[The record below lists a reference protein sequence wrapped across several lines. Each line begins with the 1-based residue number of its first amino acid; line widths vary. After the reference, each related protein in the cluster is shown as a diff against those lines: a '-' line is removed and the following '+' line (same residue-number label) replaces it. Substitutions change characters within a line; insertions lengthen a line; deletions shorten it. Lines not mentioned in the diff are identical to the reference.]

1 MRKPEIKTVTDY
13 LDNDYREYAVYVVEE
28 RAIPSVIDGFKPT
41 QRKVIFIANKVWR
54 NGTEKPMKIFQLA
67 GRVAADAF
75 YHHGDGSLNSAIVGM
90 AQKFKN
96 SMPVLEDIGQFGSLR
111 SPEAA
116 APRYIA
122 TRLHK
127 NFRLLYKDFE
137 LLESR
142 YEEGNEIEPKFFLP
156 IIPTVLLNGGSGIA
170 VGFATNILNRNPLH
184 LIDSCLKS
192 LEKKKYIEPSPWNRE
207 FDGDCALVDSEK
219 FSWVFSGK
227 YDVKNTTTVT
237 ITELPPSVTYEKFD
251 QHLIDL
257 EDTRRIASY
266 ENNCKSNINYIIKF
280 RRDDLKTLSDSVK
293 LKRLLKMEERQ
304 TENFTVLDEFGR
316 LKIFSSASEIIEYFV
331 DFRLSFYSKRKQYII
346 DTLNQELTVLS
357 NKARFIKDII
367 DGRLVI
373 NNVPR
378 KQIILYLQTANFDE
392 INGSYQY
399 LLSLP
404 IHSLTKETYEDLL
417 SAEFQKE
424 AELIEIK
431 KKEPINMY
439 QEDLQELK
447 KALQKE
453 YNNPNKN

>member
-1 MRKPEIKTVTDY
+1 MRTMRKPEIKTVTNY
-13 LDNDYREYAVYVVEE
+13 LDNDYKEYAVYVVEE

-41 QRKVIFIANKVWR
+41 QRKVIFVANKVWR
-54 NGTEKPMKIFQLA
+54 NGSEKPMKIFQLA

-75 YHHGDGSLNSAIVGM
+75 YHHGDGSLNSAIIGM

-122 TRLHK
+122 TKLHK

-184 LIDSCLKS
+184 LIEACLKS
-192 LEKKKYIEPSPWNRE
+192 LDSKKYSEPTPWNRE
-207 FDGDCALVDSEK
+207 FKGGCELVDPEK
-219 FSWVFSGK
+219 FSWIFSGK
-227 YDVKNTTTVT
+227 YEIKNTSTVA

-257 EDTRRIASY
+257 EYDRKIASY
-266 ENNCKSNINYIIKF
+266 ENNCKSDINYVLKF
-280 RRDDLKTLSDSVK
+280 RREDLKTLGDTVK
-293 LKRLLKMEERQ
+293 LKRLLKMDERQ
-304 TENFTVLDEFGR
+304 SENFTVLDEEGK
-316 LKIFSSASEIIEYFV
+316 LKIFNSASEIIDYFV
-331 DFRLSFYSKRKQYII
+331 KFRLTFYDKRKQYII
-346 DTLNQELTVLS
+346 DTLTHELMVLS
-357 NKARFIKDII
+357 NKARFIKSII
-367 DGRLVI
+367 DGKLKI
-373 NNVPR
+373 NNVP
-378 KQIILYLQTANFDE
+378 KKEIILYLETADFDQV
-392 INGSYQY
+392 NGSYQY

-404 IHSLTKETYEDLL
+404 IHTLTKETYEDLL
-417 SAEFQKE
+417 AEVFKKE
-424 AELIEIK
+424 QELEDVK
-431 KKEPINMY
+431 KKLPINMY
-439 QEDLQELK
+439 KEDLQELK
-447 KALQKE
+447 KALLKE
-453 YNNPNKN
+453 YN

>member
-1 MRKPEIKTVTDY
+1 MRKAEIKTVTDY
-13 LDNDYREYAVYVVEE
+13 LDTDYKEYAIYVVEE

-41 QRKVIFIANKVWR
+41 QRKVIFVANKVWR
-54 NGTEKPMKIFQLA
+54 NGSEKPMKIFQLA

-75 YHHGDGSLNSAIVGM
+75 YHHGDGSLNSAIIGM

-122 TRLHK
+122 TKLHK

-142 YEEGNEIEPKFFLP
+142 YEEGNEIEPRFFLP

-184 LIDSCLKS
+184 LIDACLKS
-192 LEKKKYIEPSPWNRE
+192 LDNKKYTEPSPWNRE
-207 FDGDCALVDSEK
+207 FDGDCELIDPEK

-227 YDVKNTTTVT
+227 YDLKNTTTVS
-237 ITELPPSVTYEKFD
+237 ISELPPSVTYEKFD

-257 EDTRRIASY
+257 ESTRRIASY
-266 ENNCKSNINYIIKF
+266 ENNCKSNINYVLKF
-280 RRDDLKTLSDSVK
+280 RREDLKLLGDSVK
-293 LKRLLKMEERQ
+293 LKRLLKMDERQ
-304 TENFTVLDEFGR
+304 TENFTVLDEFGK
-316 LKIFSSASEIIEYFV
+316 LKIFNSASEIIEYFV
-331 DFRLSFYSKRKQYII
+331 KYRLSFYNKRKQYII
-346 DTLNQELTVLS
+346 DTLSQELLVLS
-357 NKARFIKDII
+357 NKARFIDNII
-367 DGRLVI
+367 KGKLKI

-378 KQIILYLQTANFDE
+378 KEIILYLQTDNFDE
-392 INGSYQY
+392 ISGSYQY
-399 LLSLP
+399 LLVLP

-417 SAEFQKE
+417 SAMNKKE
-424 AELIEIK
+424 EELIEIK
-431 KKEPINMY
+431 KVEPIDMY
-439 QEDLQELK
+439 REDLQELK

-453 YNNPNKN
+453 YNN

>member
-1 MRKPEIKTVTDY
+1 MHKPEIKTVTDY
-13 LDNDYREYAVYVVEE
+13 LDNDYKEYAIYVVEE

-41 QRKVIFIANKVWR
+41 QRKVIFVANRVWK
-54 NGTEKPMKIFQLA
+54 NGSEKPMKIFQLA
-67 GRVAADAF
+67 GRVAADSF
-75 YHHGDGSLNSAIVGM
+75 YHHGDGSLNSAIIGM

-122 TRLHK
+122 TKLHK

-142 YEEGNEIEPKFFLP
+142 YEEGNEIEPKYFLP

-170 VGFATNILNRNPLH
+170 VGFATNILNRNPIH
-184 LIDSCLKS
+184 LIDACLKS
-192 LEKKKYIEPSPWNRE
+192 LEGKKYTEPSPWNRE
-207 FDGDCALVDSEK
+207 FAGDCELVDPEK

-227 YDVKNTTTVT
+227 YEVKNTTTVT
-237 ITELPPSVTYEKFD
+237 ITELPPSITYEKFD

-266 ENNCKSNINYIIKF
+266 ENNCKSNINYILKF
-280 RRDDLKTLSDSVK
+280 RREDLKTLGDSVR

-304 TENFTVLDEFGR
+304 TENFTVLDEFGK
-316 LKIFSSASEIIEYFV
+316 LKIFNSAIEIIEYFV
-331 DFRLSFYSKRKQYII
+331 KFRLSFYDKRKQHII

-357 NKARFIKDII
+357 NRAKFVKAII
-367 DGRLVI
+367 EGKLKV

-378 KQIILYLQTANFDE
+378 KEIILYLQTADFDE
-392 INGSYQY
+392 VNGSYQY
-399 LLSLP
+399 LLSMP

-417 SAEFQKE
+417 SAVVQKE
-424 AELIEIK
+424 KELDEIK
-431 KKEPINMY
+431 KKEPIQMY
-439 QEDLQELK
+439 REDLQELK

-453 YNNPNKN
+453 YNN

>member
-13 LDNDYREYAVYVVEE
+13 LDNDYKEYAVYVVEE

-41 QRKVIFIANKVWR
+41 QRKVIFVANKVWK
-54 NGTEKPMKIFQLA
+54 NGSEKPMKIFQLA

-75 YHHGDGSLNSAIVGM
+75 YHHGDGSLNSAIIGM
-90 AQKFKN
+90 AQRFKN

-122 TRLHK
+122 TKLHK

-142 YEEGNEIEPKFFLP
+142 YEEGNEIEPKYFLP

-170 VGFATNILNRNPLH
+170 VGFATNILNRNPIS
-184 LIDSCLKS
+184 LIDACLKS
-192 LEKKKYIEPSPWNRE
+192 LEGKKYAEPTPWNRE
-207 FDGDCALVDSEK
+207 FIGGCELIDPEK
-219 FSWVFSGK
+219 FSWIFSGK
-227 YDVKNTTTVT
+227 YEVKNTTTVN

-257 EDTRRIASY
+257 EDSRRIASY
-266 ENNCKSNINYIIKF
+266 ENNCKSNINYVLKF
-280 RRDDLKTLSDSVK
+280 RREDLKMLGDSVR

-304 TENFTVLDEFGR
+304 TENFTVLDEHGK
-316 LKIFSSASEIIEYFV
+316 LKIFNSASEIIEYFV
-331 DFRLSFYSKRKQYII
+331 QFRLTFYEKRKQFII
-346 DTLNQELTVLS
+346 DTLNQELALLS
-357 NKARFIKDII
+357 NRARFVKAII
-367 DGRLVI
+367 EGKLKI

-378 KQIILYLQTANFDE
+378 KEIILYLETDNFDE

-399 LLSLP
+399 LLGMP
-404 IHSLTKETYEDLL
+404 IHSLTKETYEDLI

-424 AELIEIK
+424 RELEEIK
-431 KKEPINMY
+431 KKEPLNMY
-439 QEDLQELK
+439 REDLQELK

-453 YNNPNKN
+453 YNS